1 MTINGIH
8 IHARGT
14 PPNELALMQR
24 TVIHYILT
32 RALVREYLKK
42 GTGRKR
48 NGRFADG

>member
-1 MTINGIH
+1 MTINGTY
-8 IHARGT
+8 IHARDT
-14 PPNELALMQR
+14 PPDELDLMQR
-24 TVIHYILT
+24 AVIRYILT